1 VIKKNPF
8 RFGDIVGDEYFAD
21 RKDEL
26 ENLKSDIRSGQNV
39 VIISPRRY
47 GKSSLVEQAAAELR
61 QEGVLTATIDL
72 FGITSLNQLVDTLAN
87 VVYRDLAR
95 PLARAWHEATEL
107 LGRLQPHVVI
117 KGAAG
122 DLATVTI
129 SANLAAKDVARA
141 VEDVLALPGEIATR
155 RARQVALVLD
165 EFQVVADIDRSLPAT
180 MRKVFQRQGHVSHVF
195 LGSQQS
201 LMTRLFTEKGQPM
214 YRLAKRVPL
223 GPIPIQPFGEF
234 INQGFRRTGTGI
246 EEEAV
251 GLLLGLTARHPYHT
265 QELAHFTWNLAVAA
279 GRPADVEMVR
289 AAHEEVYR
297 SESALFV
304 AEWERL
310 SAHQRRTLIAV
321 ALEPGAGV
329 FSDEYRRTHNLG
341 AASSVQFSIEQ
352 LLGRNLVQALGPGKY
367 EVPDPYQRLW
377 LIRLESQARG
387 PVRHPGETAGN
398 LTEIPVTETTVT

>member
-1 VIKKNPF
+1 MAPVTKRNPF

-26 ENLKSDIRSGQNV
+26 ESLKSDIRSGQNA

-47 GKSSLVEQAAAELR
+47 GKSSLVEQAASELR
-61 QEGVLTATIDL
+61 QEGVLTATVDL
-72 FGITSLNQLVDTLAN
+72 FGITSLNQMVDSIAN

-95 PLARAWHEATEL
+95 PLARAWHEATDL

-122 DLATVTI
+122 DLAAVTI
-129 SANLAAKDVARA
+129 SANLSPKDVARA
-141 VEDVLALPGEIATR
+141 VEDVLGLPGEIATR
-155 RARQVALVLD
+155 RGRQVALVLD
-165 EFQVVADIDRSLPAT
+165 EFQVVADIDRNLPAT

-223 GPIPIQPFGEF
+223 GPIAVQPFAEF
-234 INQGFRRTGTGI
+234 IKQGFRRSGIGI

-251 GLLLGLTARHPYHT
+251 GLLLGLTGAHPYHT

-279 GRPADVEMVR
+279 GRAADVDMVR
-289 AAHEEVYR
+289 SAHEEVYR
-297 SESALFV
+297 SESPLFV

-310 SAHQRRTLIAV
+310 SAHQRRTLTAI
-321 ALEPGAGV
+321 ALEPSAAI
-329 FSDEYRRTHNLG
+329 FSDDFRSRHHLG

-352 LLGRNLVQALGPGKY
+352 LLGRNLVQSLGPGRY

-377 LIRLESQARG
+377 LIRLEGQARG
-387 PVRHPGETAGN
+387 AGRPPTP
-398 LTEIPVTETTVT
+398 LPAAVTDFTVT